1 MDQRRIQ
8 QKREQLMRLAQI
20 FPNFGIDMNDFS
32 DSDFDVNSQFIQT
45 PQDYEQFVQEERQR
59 RQREYQQFAQQ
70 EEERRR
76 QQQQYQRY
84 LEQQEEQ
91 RREAISTFFNEIK
104 KNFYRISNAFFKK
117 FFKNIL
123 CNLKKYFLIEFI
135 TKNLIEF

>member
-59 RQREYQQFAQQ
+59 QQREYQQFAQQ

-91 RREAISTFFNEIK
+91 RREAISTFLMK
-104 KNFYRISNAFFKK
+104 
-117 FFKNIL
+117 
-123 CNLKKYFLIEFI
+123 LKKTFTEFQKHFSRNSSKI
-135 TKNLIEF
+135 FYVI